1 MTLVLR
7 GLGADVV
14 IDESAG
20 VPTIL
25 HWGAPLGDID
35 AASVGAALHRPG
47 LGGGLDVEVPVSVVP
62 MHGDGFVGRPG
73 LEGHRRRGAAWA
85 PRFRPDGVE
94 LVTGGVLVHAIDPVA
109 ELRLS
114 TRVTLDHVL
123 RVSCELHNLATD
135 RYLLDR
141 LAVTLPVPTQADD
154 LVTFHG
160 RWTREFGQVRG
171 PWRVGAQL
179 SEQRSGRTSHD
190 HPSLVI
196 AGSSGFGEW
205 GGEVWVAHLGWS
217 GNHSLLAEHLA
228 DGRRYLQL
236 GELLHP
242 GEVALEAGATYRTPE
257 VVAAYSNE
265 GLTPATWCFHRA
277 VRARLPT
284 SPRPRPVLLN
294 TWEAVYFDHDADRLR
309 ELATVA
315 AGLGVERF
323 VLDDGWFGSR
333 RDDTSGLGDWIVS
346 ADVYPQGLAPLIQH
360 VRALGMDFGIWV
372 EPEMVSPDS
381 DLFRA
386 HPDWALQTGGYAP
399 VLGRRQLVLD
409 LARPEAYSHVL
420 GQLDALLADHDIAFV
435 KWDMNRPHAQGSG
448 AGEAAGAHANT
459 MAVYR
464 MIDELRARHPGVE
477 IESCASGGGRI
488 DHEIL
493 RRTDRVWTSD
503 SNDPLERQSIQ
514 RGASLLVPPEVMG
527 AHIGP
532 PRAHTTGRSHSL
544 AFRTLTAMFGHLGV
558 EWNLLRL
565 SAVDLDR
572 LREGIALHR
581 RFRALLHSGD
591 SVRFDPQSTGGSH
604 GGGIDGQTAV
614 HAHGVYATD
623 RSEAVVAVVQLTASA
638 ALLSAPLRL
647 PGLTT
652 EVRYRVERVA
662 LPAQGETGFR
672 TIELTGRQLAV
683 HGVQLPALRPESGM
697 LLHLTALAP

>member
-1 MTLVLR
+1 
-7 GLGADVV
+7 
-14 IDESAG
+14 
-20 VPTIL
+20 
-25 HWGAPLGDID
+25 
-35 AASVGAALHRPG
+35 
-47 LGGGLDVEVPVSVVP
+47 
-62 MHGDGFVGRPG
+62 
-73 LEGHRRRGAAWA
+73 
-85 PRFRPDGVE
+85 
-94 LVTGGVLVHAIDPVA
+94 
-109 ELRLS
+109 
-114 TRVTLDHVL
+114 
-123 RVSCELHNLATD
+123 
-135 RYLLDR
+135 
-141 LAVTLPVPTQADD
+141 
-154 LVTFHG
+154 
-160 RWTREFGQVRG
+160 
-171 PWRVGAQL
+171 
-179 SEQRSGRTSHD
+179 
-190 HPSLVI
+190 
-196 AGSSGFGEW
+196 
-205 GGEVWVAHLGWS
+205 
-217 GNHSLLAEHLA
+217 
-228 DGRRYLQL
+228 
-236 GELLHP
+236 
-242 GEVALEAGATYRTPE
+242 
-257 VVAAYSNE
+257 
-265 GLTPATWCFHRA
+265 
-277 VRARLPT
+277 
-284 SPRPRPVLLN
+284 
-294 TWEAVYFDHDADRLR
+294 
-309 ELATVA
+309 
-315 AGLGVERF
+315 
-323 VLDDGWFGSR
+323 
-333 RDDTSGLGDWIVS
+333 
-346 ADVYPQGLAPLIQH
+346 
-360 VRALGMDFGIWV
+360 
-372 EPEMVSPDS
+372 
-381 DLFRA
+381 
-386 HPDWALQTGGYAP
+386 
-399 VLGRRQLVLD
+399 
-409 LARPEAYSHVL
+409 
-420 GQLDALLADHDIAFV
+420 
-435 KWDMNRPHAQGSG
+435 MNRPHAQGSG